1 MFEGIKCFIEGA
13 KPVTFNVGDW
23 ETQWEIEEG
32 IRLFALAIIDES
44 FFESRLLKAG
54 TDSEIKILANA
65 IASGRKLRDI
75 PISRRALNL
84 IEAYYVG
91 SGRLYKL
98 ISPEQYENIGK
109 PANAKPCLAT
119 GCGRKDQRVED
130 EEIYEKYE
138 SAKQIMTEALQKE
151 GILKKPADAAGKTEE
166 AKEAAKASRTN
177 EENEENK
184 YYVAALDS
192 KAQKLYLNSPE
203 DKLTKTIEDLNR
215 TIAEIMAQVE
225 EYSNRIEMVKWT
237 RGVSN
242 EEYEKFL
249 QAMEDQKTGLQGI
262 INNAKEHMA
271 YIRQELEDRKRAAEN
286 STPSDAQSAATP
298 DESDAAAADTP
309 SNDGSKPASS
319 DQKAVDGAATS
330 ADGEQTPAATP
341 SGASQATPAPTS
353 DALGIPKKPSEETAT
368 PSAEEAETVFT
379 PIEILDSVRKAGYSE
394 DEIRNN
400 KGFAELVRYETMY
413 EALSATY
420 GPDEA
425 AAIIAPLPESSI
437 PLSRARQILTD
448 AGFKLN

>member
-13 KPVTFNVGDW
+13 KPVTFNAGDW

-32 IRLFALAIIDES
+32 IRLFALAIIDGS
-44 FFESRLLKAG
+44 FFESRLLKTG

-109 PANAKPCLAT
+109 PADAKPCLAT
-119 GCGRKDQRVED
+119 GYGRKDQRVED
-130 EEIYEKYE
+130 EKLYEKYE

-151 GILKKPADAAGKTEE
+151 GILKKPADAADKTDED
-166 AKEAAKASRTN
+166 KEATKASGTD
-177 EENEENK
+177 EENQ
-184 YYVAALDS
+184 YYVAPLDGKTQRS
-192 KAQKLYLNSPE
+192 YFNASENELIEELRRLNE
-203 DKLTKTIEDLNR
+203 A
-215 TIAEIMAQVE
+215 IAENTSQFDDYE
-225 EYSNRIEMVKWT
+225 SRIRMVKWT
-237 RGVSN
+237 REVSN
-242 EEYEKFL
+242 EEYRKFL
-249 QAMEDQKTGLQGI
+249 QAMEDQKTGLQGG

-286 STPSDAQSAATP
+286 STPSDAQPTATP
-298 DESDAAAADTP
+298 DESDATAAADTP
-309 SNDGSKPASS
+309 SNDGSKPAPS
-319 DQKAVDGAATS
+319 DQKAVDGVATS
-330 ADGEQTPAATP
+330 ADGGQTPTATP
-341 SGASQATPAPTS
+341 SGVPQAAPTPTS

-400 KGFAELVRYETMY
+400 KGFAKLLRYETLY

-437 PLSRARQILTD
+437 PLSQARQILTD

>member
-75 PISRRALNL
+75 PISKRALNL

-119 GCGRKDQRVED
+119 GYGRKDQRVED

-166 AKEAAKASRTN
+166 AKEATKASGTD
-177 EENEENK
+177 EENQ
-184 YYVAALDS
+184 YYVAPLDG
-192 KAQKLYLNSPE
+192 KAQRSYYNASENELIEELRRLNE
-203 DKLTKTIEDLNR
+203 A
-215 TIAEIMAQVE
+215 IAENTSQSD
-225 EYSNRIEMVKWT
+225 EYDSRIQMVKWT

-249 QAMEDQKTGLQGI
+249 RAMEDQKAGLQGI
-262 INNAKEHMA
+262 INNAKEHQA

-286 STPSDAQSAATP
+286 STASDTQSAATP

-309 SNDGSKPASS
+309 SNDGSKPAPSN
-319 DQKAVDGAATS
+319 QKAVDGAATS
-330 ADGEQTPAATP
+330 ADGEQTPAAAP

>member
-1 MFEGIKCFIEGA
+1 MFKRAKSFLNGDELIVLDASQWMTQTEVKEGI
-13 KPVTFNVGDW
+13 D
-23 ETQWEIEEG
+23 
-32 IRLFALAIIDES
+32 LFALAFAGDGFSE
-44 FFESRLLKAG
+44 RYLKKG
-54 TDSEIKILANA
+54 TDEEIMYLADA
-65 IASGRKLRDI
+65 IASGRRLEDI
-75 PISRRALNL
+75 PVPRKVLKL
-84 IEAYYVG
+84 VEAYYVG
-91 SGRLYKL
+91 EGSYYQLLSK
-98 ISPEQYENIGK
+98 EQYESRPPRG
-109 PANAKPCLAT
+109 AKPCLAT
-119 GCGRKDQRVED
+119 GYGNED
-130 EEIYEKYE
+130 ERASEWTYNQY
-138 SAKQIMTEALQKE
+138 SRAKRIATEVFQKKNR
-151 GILKKPADAAGKTEE
+151 LKRPADAAGKTEE
-166 AKEAAKASRTN
+166 AKEATKASGTN
-177 EENEENK
+177 EENDENK
-184 YYVAALDS
+184 YYVAPLDG
-192 KAQKLYLNSPE
+192 KAQRSYYNASENELIEELRRLNE
-203 DKLTKTIEDLNR
+203 A
-215 TIAEIMAQVE
+215 IAENTSQSD
-225 EYSNRIEMVKWT
+225 EYDSRIQMVKWT

-249 QAMEDQKTGLQGI
+249 QAMEDQKIGLQGI

-286 STPSDAQSAATP
+286 STPSDAQPAATS
-298 DESDAAAADTP
+298 DESDATATADTP
-309 SNDGSKPASS
+309 SNDESKPASS
-319 DQKAVDGAATS
+319 DQKAVDGAVTS
-330 ADGEQTPAATP
+330 ADGEQTPAAAP